1 MHLLGHAARCVQRRG
16 AVLPFRAVRDHAR
29 GRMRCHGAVCPRG
42 APHFSAGASQGP
54 SPTRP
59 PLPHMGC
66 SDVAM
71 ALEKGRS
78 PLRLPAES
86 SGPNVD
92 SSDRRSR
99 FHECATAE
107 ALLSLEP
114 RAAFGP
120 SGLCTCSFRT
130 RSCSAAITPTLCTCL
145 TLLPAP
151 SSAGLSGIAP
161 LVGLFWGVNPALSRK
176 DSMRGVVGVSP
187 GPYCGP
193 GLWRGGSCV

>member
-1 MHLLGHAARCVQRRG
+1 MPLVVFSAVVLYFLFARFVTMPVVACAVMVLYAHVARRTSQQVHPRDRARRG
-16 AVLPFRAVRDHAR
+16 
-29 GRMRCHGAVCPRG
+29 
-42 APHFSAGASQGP
+42 
-54 SPTRP
+54 
-59 PLPHMGC
+59 PLCHMGC

-130 RSCSAAITPTLCTCL
+130 RSCSAAITPTPRTCL
-145 TLLPAP
+145 ALLPAP

-161 LVGLFWGVNPALSRK
+161 LVGLFWGVNPASSRK
-176 DSMRGVVGVSP
+176 SRNSFGV
-187 GPYCGP
+187 
-193 GLWRGGSCV
+193 W